1 MTQAL
6 ALITNRLDAG
16 CAGSGDRQEL
26 ERLAFRAAQQDLP
39 FVEALATSL
48 LERYD
53 EAACEVEVEVPF
65 TPLPVAAVTSITY
78 ASDVPDDGHTVE
90 DDDGRA
96 IIWLDTA
103 GIDALGVQA
112 LLAATGA
119 LRLLLQGNAH
129 EVDTVALDGLVELLE
144 QRDGP
149 ATGTLLSVLS
159 EISGDA
165 DALCST
171 QYQRRAG

>member
-1 MTQAL
+1 
-6 ALITNRLDAG
+6 
-16 CAGSGDRQEL
+16 
-26 ERLAFRAAQQDLP
+26 
-39 FVEALATSL
+39 
-48 LERYD
+48 
-53 EAACEVEVEVPF
+53 
-65 TPLPVAAVTSITY
+65 VTSITY

-90 DDDGRA
+90 DDDGRT
-96 IIWLDTA
+96 IIWIDTT
-103 GIDALGVQA
+103 GIDTLGTEA
-112 LLAATGA
+112 LLAATNA